1 MKQILMSKEEYDQ
14 LMLDMDNL
22 KKEKEQLNEE
32 NAELNK
38 EIVSLNEKIE
48 ELEQYI
54 KSGHASNDMYL
65 NQITTR
71 YKSLDIDLVID
82 RLKREADTYLKK
94 AENTIG
100 GGVVITTPVMRFF
113 DSLKETCIFDYCMKT
128 EAEET
133 EYGFCI
139 TEQLLYGTLLEAKLS
154 EISKLNWEIVQ
165 LKEEINKLQAEIVK
179 KDNECKYQVSRR
191 NDLRKE
197 YNIKCMELTRAVQ
210 LRDSYQKSLNE
221 HIEENK
227 KLNNDLLRFSLKLN
241 YYQNCFCIKLPKW
254 TMRIMKHLKRD
265 KGNE

>member
-22 KKEKEQLNEE
+22 KKEKEQLREE

-82 RLKREADTYLKK
+82 KLKREAETYLKK

-100 GGVVITTPVMRFF
+100 GGVIITTPVMMFF

-128 EAEET
+128 ETEET

-154 EISKLNWEIVQ
+154 EVSKLNWEIVQ

-197 YNIKCMELTRAVQ
+197 YNIKCMELRRATE
-210 LRDSYQKSLNE
+210 LRDSYAVKLDE
-221 HIEENK
+221 RIKENRQ
-227 KLNNDLLRFSLKLN
+227 LNNDLLSLSLKLN
-241 YYQNCFCIKLPKW
+241 YYQNSLCIKLPKW
-254 TMRIMKHLKRD
+254 AMRILKHLKLD
-265 KGNE
+265 NKNG

>member
-22 KKEKEQLNEE
+22 KKEKEQLNEH

-82 RLKREADTYLKK
+82 KLKREAETYLKK

-100 GGVVITTPVMRFF
+100 GGVIITTPVMRFF

-128 EAEET
+128 ETEET

-139 TEQLLYGTLLEAKLS
+139 TEQLLYGTLLEARLS
-154 EISKLNWEIVQ
+154 EISKLNWEIYQ
-165 LKEEINKLQAEIVK
+165 LKEKIDKISAER
-179 KDNECKYQVSRR
+179 DNA
-191 NDLRKE
+191 LRKYDKMSSE
-197 YNIKCMELTRAVQ
+197 YRRKESDMIH
-210 LRDSYQKSLNE
+210 LRQSYQTFRQEFAETIKEKEKYFELNKSLSQQVQ
-221 HIEENK
+221 
-227 KLNNDLLRFSLKLN
+227 SLAKDIKN
-241 YYQNCFCIKLPKW
+241 YERNYIKMPKW
-254 TMRIMKHLKRD
+254 LFPFWKLLKRD
-265 KGNE
+265 KENE

>member
-14 LMLDMDNL
+14 LMLDMENL
-22 KKEKEQLNEE
+22 KKEKEQLEE
-32 NAELNK
+32 QNAELNK
-38 EIVSLNEKIE
+38 EIVSLKEKIE

-65 NQITTR
+65 NQITTI

-82 RLKREADTYLKK
+82 KLKREAETYLKK

-128 EAEET
+128 ETEET

-154 EISKLNWEIVQ
+154 EVSKLNWEIVQ

-197 YNIKCMELTRAVQ
+197 YNIKCMELRRATE
-210 LRDSYQKSLNE
+210 LRDSYAVKLNE
-221 HIEENK
+221 RIKENRQ
-227 KLNNDLLRFSLKLN
+227 LNNDLRSLSLKLN
-241 YYQNCFCIKLPKW
+241 YYQNSLCIKLPKW
-254 TMRIMKHLKRD
+254 VMRILKHLKLD
-265 KGNE
+265 NKNG